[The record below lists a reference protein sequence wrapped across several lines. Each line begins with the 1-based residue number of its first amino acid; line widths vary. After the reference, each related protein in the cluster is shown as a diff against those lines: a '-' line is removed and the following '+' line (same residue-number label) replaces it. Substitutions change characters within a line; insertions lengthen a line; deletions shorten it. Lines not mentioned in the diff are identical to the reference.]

1 MHTQDFFS
9 WEHFIKFMCRARWA
23 SEDPN
28 FQNSLRWTNFRAPCL
43 IFVPGNPAYKWFSKA
58 GKVFHGFDWIAA
70 QGTLRRGKTAS
81 QRMEEGKAKAEG
93 NSRRRYKGTP
103 FSLSCPPH
111 FPNSHYPY
119 LNSHYP
125 NSRPSQIQ
133 TDFQMA
139 LSTSVYCL
147 PNGLKTWKPLLF

>member
-1 MHTQDFFS
+1 MRQISQCSRQTQITLLICAL
-9 WEHFIKFMCRARWA
+9 IKGGILKRYSILPFLLK
-23 SEDPN
+23 
-28 FQNSLRWTNFRAPCL
+28 SLNRGFPLVMSPDATVITWLTVTAD
-43 IFVPGNPAYKWFSKA
+43 
-58 GKVFHGFDWIAA
+58 GKVGLLKWPPLMSLDLVTRAA
-70 QGTLRRGKTAS
+70 LLLCFCLTPLFPCSYSLDK
-81 QRMEEGKAKAEG
+81 
-93 NSRRRYKGTP
+93 YK
-103 FSLSCPPH
+103 FPH

-139 LSTSVYCL
+139 PSTSVYCL